1 MTIESIFQRL
11 ANQCD
16 ESIRSINT
24 VNDAH
29 YLSTD
34 ELKTIRDLVVK
45 QAFVSVFTEWEHFLE
60 DMTIAY
66 ALGKENS
73 AGYCPQRYVLPQD
86 EEHADQLIKSSTT
99 YFDWSKIDDVV
110 KLENSFFHNGEPF
123 VAAIQGFRSKYND
136 MKKVR
141 NVIVH
146 NSIKS
151 RDQFDTL
158 VRNALRAS
166 AVGIS
171 PVEFL
176 LSKKNSNPFFYSIY
190 ITHIKNAATII
201 ANYSPAPQVEPESNP
216 N

>member
-1 MTIESIFQRL
+1 MTIQNIFQRL
-11 ANQCD
+11 IDQCN
-16 ESIRSINT
+16 ESLRSIDV

-45 QAFVSVFTEWEHFLE
+45 QAFVSAYTEWEHFLE
-60 DMTIAY
+60 DITIAY
-66 ALGKENS
+66 ALGKES
-73 AGYCPQRYVLPQD
+73 LCGHCPQRYVLPED
-86 EEHADQLIKSSTT
+86 KDHADQLITSSTA

-110 KLENSFFHNGEPF
+110 KLEKSFFHNGDPF

-166 AVGIS
+166 SVGIS

-176 LSKKNSNPFFYSIY
+176 LSKKNNNPFFYNIY
-190 ITHIKNAATII
+190 ITHIKNAATLI
-201 ANYSPAPQVEPESNP
+201 ANYSPAPTPTTSPDET
-216 N
+216 